1 MEKTESR
8 VHGVGKGSKQIVRA
22 LDLQKGSGTR
32 GPRNLWVREVSRLAT
47 RKIGW
52 KSLLGAVRLLGPF
65 LYLVLHDN
73 LSPTPAEDWRD
84 TEQDMLLYQMQ
95 LRWG

>member
-1 MEKTESR
+1 MAADLAFWRKLKAKCTEWEKAVSKLLGPWTSR
-8 VHGVGKGSKQIVRA
+8 KAQEPEVLGT
-22 LDLQKGSGTR
+22 SG
-32 GPRNLWVREVSRLAT
+32 VREVSRLAT

-84 TEQDMLLYQMQ
+84 TE
-95 LRWG
+95 